1 MSDKTI
7 NDGLLVAYADGQLS
21 DDDIAIVE
29 EAMRLNPLTRAQ
41 VDKYKKSGTLLKSA
55 MDIENQVTPDHIAF
69 KIREIEHAAKKK
81 QQSEFVTLPRQS
93 IFSLSFLSSIG
104 GSFVAG
110 LACAVLI
117 ISPSL
122 LTVNNDLSSSSPAP
136 QTQQLVMRGVDQF
149 MAPYIKQLGVEIAH
163 EGSIQAGKPFEVVYK
178 SPISGRLKIS
188 EVSENTIPIIR
199 VLMAILD
206 LDVTEYLDAT
216 ITAGSYGQSIFTI
229 EDQETLHFRIE
240 FSNDVTTITH
250 DIVFKVAQ

>member
-1 MSDKTI
+1 MSDNNI
-7 NDGLLVAYADGQLS
+7 NEGLLVAYADGQLS
-21 DDDIAIVE
+21 AEDVAIVE
-29 EAMRLNPLTRAQ
+29 EAMRLNPLIGPR
-41 VDKYKKSGTLLKSA
+41 VDRYGKSGALLKA
-55 MDIENQVTPDHIAF
+55 TMDIENQVTPNHIAF
-69 KIREIEHAAKKK
+69 RIREIEEAAKKK
-81 QQSEFVTLPRQS
+81 RQIKADTATRRS
-93 IFSLSFLSSIG
+93 TFSWRFLSSLG
-104 GSFVAG
+104 GSFATG
-110 LACAVLI
+110 LACAVFI
-117 ISPSL
+117 ISPVLTNVSNDPSL
-122 LTVNNDLSSSSPAP
+122 LSPAA
-136 QTQQLVMRGVDQF
+136 QTEQVVMRGVDQF

-188 EVSENTIPIIR
+188 EVSDNTIPIIR

-250 DIVFKVAQ
+250 DIVFKVSQ